1 MIKVIIADDH
11 KLVRE
16 AWNLL
21 LSRDKRLSIIAIC
34 ENGSQAIEA
43 CKTLS
48 PDVVLMDI
56 NMEPIS
62 GIEATRSIREFTDD
76 IRIIG
81 ISVHTDLPYVNAL
94 MNAGANGYVTKNSSG
109 EEMVKAILLVM
120 DGKQYFCKE
129 IADVLDSSI
138 FPK

>member
-34 ENGSQAIEA
+34 ENGRQVIAA
-43 CKTLS
+43 CRSLS

-56 NMEPIS
+56 NMDPVS
-62 GIEATRSIREFTDD
+62 GIEATKAIRAFTGD

-94 MNAGANGYVTKNSSG
+94 MHAGANGYVTKNSSG
-109 EEMVKAILLVM
+109 EEMIKAIMLVM
-120 DGKQYFCKE
+120 EGQQYFCKE
-129 IADVLDSSI
+129 IVDI
-138 FPK
+138 IG

>member
-34 ENGSQAIEA
+34 ENGHQVIEA
-43 CKTLS
+43 CKNLS
-48 PDVVLMDI
+48 PDIVLMDI

-62 GIEATRSIREFTDD
+62 GIEATRVIREFTDD

-81 ISVHTDLPYVNAL
+81 ISVHTDLPYINAL
-94 MNAGANGYVTKNSSG
+94 MHAGANGYVTKNSSG
-109 EEMVKAILLVM
+109 EEMIRAIMLVM
-120 DGKQYFCKE
+120 DGQQYFCKE
-129 IADVLDSSI
+129 IVDI
-138 FPK
+138 IG

>member
-43 CKTLS
+43 CRSLS

-56 NMEPIS
+56 NMEPVD
-62 GIEATRSIREFTDD
+62 GIEATRAIRAFTDV

-94 MNAGANGYVTKNSSG
+94 MQAGANGYVTKNSSG
-109 EEMVKAILLVM
+109 EEMLRAIMLVM
-120 DGKQYFCKE
+120 EGGQYFCKE
-129 IADVLDSSI
+129 IADVLDSSM
-138 FPK
+138 FLK

>member
-43 CKTLS
+43 CRTLS

-62 GIEATRSIREFTDD
+62 GIEATKAIREFTNN
-76 IRIIG
+76 IRVIG

-94 MNAGANGYVTKNSSG
+94 MSAGANGYVTKNSSG

>member
-1 MIKVIIADDH
+1 MIKVVIADDH

-16 AWNLL
+16 AWSLL

-34 ENGSQAIEA
+34 ESGYQVIEA
-43 CKTLS
+43 CKTLM

-56 NMEPIS
+56 NMEPVS
-62 GIEATRSIREFTDD
+62 GIEATRTIRQFSDD

-94 MNAGANGYVTKNSSG
+94 MHAGANGYVTKNSSG
-109 EEMVKAILLVM
+109 DEMIKAIILVM
-120 DGKQYFCKE
+120 QGQQYFCKE
-129 IADVLDSSI
+129 IADIMKVV
-138 FPK
+138 

>member
-62 GIEATRSIREFTDD
+62 GIEATRSIREFTHQ

-81 ISVHTDLPYVNAL
+81 ISVHTDLPYINAL
-94 MNAGANGYVTKNSSG
+94 MGAGANGYVTKNSSG

>member
-1 MIKVIIADDH
+1 MIKVVIADDH

-34 ENGSQAIEA
+34 ENGYQVVEA
-43 CKTLS
+43 CKITP

-56 NMEPIS
+56 NMEPVN
-62 GIEATRSIREFTDD
+62 GIEATRAIREFSNT

-81 ISVHTDLPYVNAL
+81 ISVHTDLPYINAL

-109 EEMVKAILLVM
+109 SEMIRAILLVM
-120 DGKQYFCKE
+120 EGKQYFCKE
-129 IADVLDSSI
+129 IADMMSQ
-138 FPK
+138 

>member
-11 KLVRE
+11 RLVRE

-34 ENGSQAIEA
+34 ENGDQVIEA

-62 GIEATRSIREFTDD
+62 GIEATRAIREFTDEV
-76 IRIIG
+76 RIIG
-81 ISVHTDLPYVNAL
+81 ISVHTDLPYINAL
-94 MNAGANGYVTKNSSG
+94 MHAGANGYVTKNSSG
-109 EEMVKAILLVM
+109 EEMIRAIMLVM
-120 DGKQYFCKE
+120 DGQQYFCKE
-129 IADVLDSSI
+129 IVDI
-138 FPK
+138 IG

>member
-16 AWNLL
+16 AWSLL

-34 ENGSQAIEA
+34 ENGSQVIEA
-43 CKTLS
+43 CKSLS

-56 NMEPIS
+56 NMDPVS
-62 GIEATRSIREFTDD
+62 GIEATRVIRAFTKE

-94 MNAGANGYVTKNSSG
+94 MHAGANGYVTKNSSG
-109 EEMVKAILLVM
+109 EEMVKAIMLVM
-120 DGKQYFCKE
+120 EGQQYFCKE
-129 IADVLDSSI
+129 IADI
-138 FPK
+138 IG